1 MDLYMFLNVP
11 FTHQLIN
18 KPMDLNSLIYSENA
32 ANVQLVIS
40 ANDLRDFADNL
51 IEFATRKIK
60 ERDEPTYYSRDE
72 LLEVLHVTDP
82 TLNEYR
88 RKGLI
93 PEPIKIAGGKVLYDK
108 AKVLE
113 AIESGQLKI
122 RNRYR

>member
-1 MDLYMFLNVP
+1 
-11 FTHQLIN
+11 
-18 KPMDLNSLIYSENA
+18 MDLNAIIRSENA
-32 ANVQLVIS
+32 SNVQLVIS
-40 ANDLRDFADNL
+40 AKDLRDFADSL
-51 IEFATRKIK
+51 VAFATKKIK

-88 RKGLI
+88 KKGLI

-113 AIESGQLKI
+113 AIESGQIKVKK
-122 RNRYR
+122 RMK